1 MNPETTK
8 AMQEALQ
15 AAVARMNTGGTGDGR
30 PPMADLIA
38 TAVAILPKLMQS
50 FGSSEEVL
58 QRLDAIRKTDMTGLR
73 EEMQAIRKQNHR
85 LFKFQEE
92 ILVKVHEI
100 QRQQVA
106 AAGAVLDLAQQMA
119 RITFL
124 DAAVSD
130 DGDESE
136 LEAPPPAPSV
146 RDRGGLREGPRAGR
160 NGGSRRMTETDYGPE
175 AARRLR

>member
-15 AAVARMNTGGTGDGR
+15 AAVARMNTGGSGDGR

-73 EEMQAIRKQNHR
+73 DELQAIRKQNHR

-130 DGDESE
+130 DGDDGE
-136 LEAPPPAPSV
+136 LEVPPAPPV

-160 NGGSRRMTETDYGPE
+160 NGGNRRMTETDYGPE

>member
-15 AAVARMNTGGTGDGR
+15 AAVARMNAGGTGDGR

-38 TAVAILPKLMQS
+38 TAVAVLPKLMQS
-50 FGSSEEVL
+50 FGASEEVL

-73 EEMQAIRKQNHR
+73 EELQAIRKQNHR

-124 DAAVSD
+124 DATVSD
-130 DGDESE
+130 DGDDGG
-136 LEAPPPAPSV
+136 LEAPPAPSA
-146 RDRGGLREGPRAGR
+146 RDRGGLRESPRAGR

>member
-1 MNPETTK
+1 
-8 AMQEALQ
+8 
-15 AAVARMNTGGTGDGR
+15 
-30 PPMADLIA
+30 MADLIA
-38 TAVAILPKLMQS
+38 TAVAVLPKLMQS

-58 QRLDAIRKTDMTGLR
+58 QRLDAIRKTDVTGLR

-85 LFKFQEE
+85 MFKYQEE

-124 DAAVSD
+124 DATVSD
-130 DGDESE
+130 DGDDGE
-136 LEAPPPAPSV
+136 LESPPAPS
-146 RDRGGLREGPRAGR
+146 A
-160 NGGSRRMTETDYGPE
+160 
-175 AARRLR
+175 

>member
-15 AAVARMNTGGTGDGR
+15 AAVARMNTGGSADGR

-38 TAVAILPKLMQS
+38 TAVAVLPKLMQS

-58 QRLDAIRKTDMTGLR
+58 QRLDAIRKTDVTGLR

-85 LFKFQEE
+85 MFKYQEE

-124 DAAVSD
+124 DATVSD
-130 DGDESE
+130 DGDDGE
-136 LEAPPPAPSV
+136 LEAPPAPSA
-146 RDRGGLREGPRAGR
+146 RERGGLREGPRAGR